1 LSTDASASNPAAGTG
16 ATADADQAAKLT
28 FGRDFAKLWT
38 SSTSSAIG
46 DGVALAA
53 APLMASTLTS
63 NPQLIAGVT
72 TALTLPYAILGLPVG
87 VLVDRL
93 DRRRTMAIIDFIR
106 GCILLA
112 FTLIVAVGKAR
123 LAALYGCF
131 FLVGA
136 FDTFFRNAT
145 QAVTPFVVPRSLLAT
160 ANARLGAAET
170 VAVSFLGPLCGAA
183 MFVLATSLPFG
194 VDAASFFVSSL
205 MLSRLRLRTPQPG
218 RAPAAPGEKP
228 QPILGGLMKDIGIGI
243 KWLWHHSLLL
253 NLNVIS
259 GLANLVLSGAL
270 AVLVVYT
277 HRVLGLGALGYGVLL
292 ACEAVGAVA
301 AARYSLSLIDR
312 IGREWTLVVVGLIQL
327 AAFLALWLLRWDWSA
342 GLAMVVS
349 GYGTV
354 TFNVVVL
361 ALRQTLIPTEL
372 QGRVNSMYRL
382 VAWGSI
388 PIGATLA
395 GLIADT
401 LGPPRVY
408 ALGSIVILLFTIRLI
423 VGARRQWITR
433 LLEAAD
439 DDAH

>member
-1 LSTDASASNPAAGTG
+1 LSTDASASNTSAAAGG
-16 ATADADQAAKLT
+16 VADAGQAAKPR
-28 FGRDFAKLWT
+28 FGRDFVRLWT
-38 SSTSSAIG
+38 SSTSSAVG

-106 GCILLA
+106 GCILLS
-112 FTLIVAVGKAR
+112 FTLVVAVGKAR

-131 FLVGA
+131 FMVGA

-145 QAVTPFVVPRSLLAT
+145 QAITPFIVPRRLLVV

-170 VAVSFLGPLCGAA
+170 TATQFLGPLCGTA
-183 MFVLATSLPFG
+183 MFVLAPSLPFG
-194 VDAASFFVSSL
+194 VDAASFFISSL
-205 MLSRLRLRTPQPG
+205 MLSRLRLMTPQ
-218 RAPAAPGEKP
+218 AACTPAAPGEQPK
-228 QPILGGLMKDIGIGI
+228 PILAGLMKDIGVGI
-243 KWLWHHSLLL
+243 RWLLHHSLLL

-270 AVLVVYT
+270 AVLVVYA
-277 HRVLGLGALGYGVLL
+277 HRVLGLGPLGYGVLL

-301 AARYSLSLIDR
+301 ASRYSPGLVER
-312 IGREWTLVVVGLIQL
+312 IGREWTLVAVGLMQL
-327 AAFLALWLLRWDWSA
+327 AAFLALWLLSWSWSA
-342 GLAMVVS
+342 GVAMVVS

-354 TFNVVVL
+354 TFNVVSV
-361 ALRQTLIPTEL
+361 ALRQTLIPSDL

-423 VGARRQWITR
+423 VGARRQWITK
-433 LLEAAD
+433 LLEGAD
-439 DDAH
+439 EDAH

>member
-1 LSTDASASNPAAGTG
+1 MNTGASAPN
-16 ATADADQAAKLT
+16 TASGVASADQAAKVKL
-28 FGRDFAKLWT
+28 GRDFVKLWT
-38 SSTSSAIG
+38 SSTSSAVG

-72 TALTLPYAILGLPVG
+72 TALTLPYAIFGLPVG

-106 GCILLA
+106 GCVLLG
-112 FTLIVAVGKAR
+112 FTLAVATSKVP

-131 FLVGA
+131 FIVGA

-145 QAVTPFVVPRSLLAT
+145 QAITPFLVPRNRLAA

-170 VAVSFLGPLCGAA
+170 VAVQFLGPLCGAA
-183 MFVLATSLPFG
+183 LFVLAPSLPFG
-194 VDAASFFVSSL
+194 VDAVSFLVSAL
-205 MLSRLRLRTPQPG
+205 MLSRLRLMTPQAA
-218 RAPAAPGEKP
+218 APAELGEQP
-228 QPILGGLMKDIGIGI
+228 QPILAGLMKDIGIGI
-243 KWLWHHSLLL
+243 RWLLHHSLLL

-259 GLANLVLSGAL
+259 GLSNLVLSGAL

-277 HRVLGLGALGYGVLL
+277 HRVLGLGPLGYGLLL
-292 ACEAVGAVA
+292 ACTAVGAVA
-301 AARYSLSLIDR
+301 ASRYSVSLIER
-312 IGREWTLVVVGLIQL
+312 IGREWALAAVGIMQF
-327 AAFLALWLLRWDWSA
+327 AAFLALWLLSWSWSA
-342 GLAMVVS
+342 GVAMALC

-361 ALRQTLIPTEL
+361 ALRQTLIPSNL

-408 ALGSIVILLFTIRLI
+408 ALGAAVILLLTIRLI
-423 VGARRQWITR
+423 VGARRQWITGF
-433 LLEAAD
+433 LEA

>member
-1 LSTDASASNPAAGTG
+1 LSKEIPDAAVGAPEAAG
-16 ATADADQAAKLT
+16 ATAAPEKER
-28 FGRDFAKLWT
+28 FGRGFLQLWT

-63 NPQLIAGVT
+63 DPRLIAGVT

-106 GCILLA
+106 GCVLIG
-112 FTLIVAVGKAR
+112 FTLIVATGHTR
-123 LAALYGCF
+123 LVELYACF

-145 QAVTPFVVPRSLLAT
+145 QAITPWVVPRSLLVA
-160 ANARLGAAET
+160 ANARLEAAET
-170 VAVSFLGPLCGAA
+170 TANQFLGPLCGTA
-183 MFVLATSLPFG
+183 MFVAARALPFG
-194 VDAASFFVSSL
+194 LDAASFFVSSL
-205 MLSRLRLRTPQPG
+205 MLSRLRLLTPESARPLG
-218 RAPAAPGEKP
+218 ADGTR
-228 QPILGGLMKDIGIGI
+228 QPILSGVIGDIGVGI
-243 KWLWHHSLLL
+243 RWLWHHKLLL

-259 GLANLVLSGAL
+259 GLSNLVLSGAM

-277 HRVLGLGALGYGVLL
+277 HRVLGLGDFGYGVLL

-301 AARYSLSLIDR
+301 ASRLSLSLVKR
-312 IGREWTLVVVGLIQL
+312 IGREWTLVLVGLIQFI
-327 AAFLALWLLRWDWSA
+327 AFLVLWLSSSRWSA
-342 GLAMVVS
+342 GAALMIS

-354 TFNVVVL
+354 TFNIVVL
-361 ALRQTLIPTEL
+361 VLRQTLIPHEL

-382 VAWGSI
+382 VSWGSI
-388 PIGATLA
+388 PIGASLA
-395 GLIADT
+395 GLISYS

-408 ALGSIVILLFTIRLI
+408 AAGAAVILLVTLRLI
-423 VGARRQWITR
+423 LGARRHWIST
-433 LLEAAD
+433 LLEAEGVSVA
-439 DDAH
+439 

>member
-1 LSTDASASNPAAGTG
+1 MSTDASASNTAAEAGG
-16 ATADADQAAKLT
+16 AAKAR
-28 FGRDFAKLWT
+28 FGRDFVKLWT

-53 APLMASTLTS
+53 GPLMASTLTS

-93 DRRRTMAIIDFIR
+93 DRRRTMAIIDLIR
-106 GCILLA
+106 GCILLG
-112 FTLIVAVGKAR
+112 FTLLVAAGQAR

-145 QAVTPFVVPRSLLAT
+145 QAITPFVVPRGLLVAG
-160 ANARLGAAET
+160 NARLQAAET
-170 VAVSFLGPLCGAA
+170 TAVSFLGPLCGAA
-183 MFVLATSLPFG
+183 MFVLAPSLPFG
-194 VDAASFFVSSL
+194 VDAASFFVSAL
-205 MLSRLRLRTPQPG
+205 MLSRLRLMTPPAG
-218 RAPAAPGEKP
+218 RAPAAPGEQP
-228 QPILGGLMKDIGIGI
+228 QPVLAGIIKDIGIGI
-243 KWLWHHSLLL
+243 RWLLHHSLLL

-301 AARYSLSLIDR
+301 ASRYSLSLVER
-312 IGREWTLVVVGLIQL
+312 IGRDWTLVAVGFMQL
-327 AAFLALWLLRWDWSA
+327 AAFLTLWLLSWRWSA
-342 GLAMVVS
+342 GAAMIVS

-361 ALRQTLIPTEL
+361 ALRQTLIPTDL

-382 VAWGSI
+382 VSWGSI

-401 LGPPRVY
+401 LGPPVVY
-408 ALGSIVILLFTIRLI
+408 ALGSIVILLFTVRLI

-433 LLEAAD
+433 LIDAAD
-439 DDAH
+439 EDAH